1 MKTPVAGPAT
11 LEDGAAPSP
20 PAAPFET
27 ATPAAPE
34 SRLRSFFVL
43 WSGQALSLLGSESA
57 QFALIWWLTLET
69 GSAAVL
75 ATAAAVGLLPGVV
88 LGPVIGALVD
98 RWRRKSVLLV
108 ADGTVAAA
116 SAVLAALFF
125 LDAAAPWQVLVLLF
139 VRGLAGAFHEPA
151 ALATTSLMV
160 PPAHLARVQGLNQA
174 LQGALLLASGPM
186 GALWVAS
193 FSMGTVMLIDVAT
206 AAFAL
211 APLAV
216 IRIPEPPKDRPSAP
230 SIASGLL
237 REVAAGFRFL
247 ASQHGHLALLLL
259 AAIVNLTLT
268 PAFSLLPLLVAQ
280 AGGGAATLGFATSA
294 FGAGTLAGGLLLATW
309 GGFRRKVLTIA
320 AGFTGLGVS
329 SAVLALVPAE
339 AVAAVVS
346 AMTVCGLSAP
356 LVSAPILALL
366 QATVPTDLQ
375 GRVFTLYG
383 SVAAA
388 TAPLGLFLAAPV
400 AELAGVR
407 FWYVVGSLSCIV
419 VAGAVLLPSPLRR
432 LEDAATAPSDLLPA
446 P

>member
-1 MKTPVAGPAT
+1 MDADEGGQNTAEDAT
-11 LEDGAAPSP
+11 AAAAAPLEI
-20 PAAPFET
+20 AAPD
-27 ATPAAPE
+27 APE
-34 SRLRSFFVL
+34 SCLRGFFVL

-125 LDAAAPWQVLVLLF
+125 LDAAAPWQVLGLLF

-151 ALATTSLMV
+151 ALATTTLMV
-160 PPAHLARVQGLNQA
+160 PSAHLARVQGLNQA

-211 APLAV
+211 VPLAV
-216 IRIPEPPKDRPSAP
+216 IRIAEPRRDGTGAEPIVRS
-230 SIASGLL
+230 LL
-237 REVAAGFRFL
+237 RETAAGFRFL
-247 ASQHGHLALLLL
+247 ASQYGHLALLLL

-309 GGFRRKVLTIA
+309 GGFRSKLLTIA
-320 AGFTGLGVS
+320 AGFTGLGLA
-329 SAVLALVPAE
+329 SAALALVPAE
-339 AVAAVVS
+339 AVVAVVG

-356 LVSAPILALL
+356 LVNAPILALL
-366 QATVPTDLQ
+366 QATVPADLQ

-388 TAPLGLFLAAPV
+388 TAPLGLMLAAPV
-400 AELAGVR
+400 AELVGVR
-407 FWYVVGSLSCIV
+407 FWYVVGSLACIA
-419 VAGAVLLPSPLRR
+419 VAGVVLLPSPLRR
-432 LEDAATAPSDLLPA
+432 LEETAPAAPSGELPA